1 MGKTD
6 WTATKIRDF
15 LAVTTNETIFIRRK
29 LKGTVS
35 PRNCKN
41 RKALFN
47 NRLCERS
54 EAIQ

>member
-6 WTATKIRDF
+6 WTDTKIRDF

-29 LKGTVS
+29 LKGTVP
-35 PRNCKN
+35 PRNYKN

-47 NRLCERS
+47 NRLC
-54 EAIQ
+54 